1 MAESD
6 LSDIPTD
13 AIRAALHET
22 IEKKLKSKNYKTVVS
37 SASKAGESNFVGIV
51 HRVSFNK
58 NDEEKQEKL
67 ILKVAP
73 QNETRRDQFNSRALF
88 LQEINMYDKILPFLK
103 EFEQSKGVVIE
114 EDGFVEYPK
123 CYRTID
129 EAPSESLFLEDL
141 SVRDFAII
149 DRYTQEVTADHV
161 YLFMKALGKL
171 HAISFALK
179 DQQPEKFKELASS
192 LKEMFLRANEEFIG
206 EFFDNQAESIF
217 KVLDNAEDAHLL
229 AKMKKVFENGAF
241 KTALECLDLDGTD
254 PGSVISHG
262 DSWQNNLMFRYDENG
277 KPIEICLLDLQV
289 SRYSSPIIDIVYFIF
304 CCTTKELRDA
314 HYDDFLKAYHESLSA
329 HIRRL
334 GSDPEKL
341 FPFAVMLEHFR
352 KYAKFGLVL
361 STVLLPMITTD
372 RGNGLDLDELAV
384 KFEKNKENNF
394 ENKEDLDAFN
404 SFISDNSRIKFN
416 KRLRDVVID
425 MVRLGYV

>member
-6 LSDIPTD
+6 LTEIPTEVV
-13 AIRAALHET
+13 RTALCET
-22 IEKKLKSKNYKTVVS
+22 IETKLKSKNYKITIT
-37 SASKAGESNFVGIV
+37 SASKAGESNFIGIV
-51 HRVSFNK
+51 HRVTFNK
-58 NDEEKQEKL
+58 EGEDKLEKL

-73 QNETRRDQFNSRALF
+73 LHLARRTQFNSRPLF
-88 LQEINMYDKILPFLK
+88 LQEISTYNEILPFFRQ
-103 EFEQSKGVVIE
+103 FEMSKGVAIE
-114 EDGFVEYPK
+114 ENGFVEYPK

-129 EAPSESLFLEDL
+129 EEPNECLFLEDL
-141 SVRDFAII
+141 SVRGFAII
-149 DRYTQEVTADHV
+149 DRYTQEVTTDHV

-206 EFFDNQAESIF
+206 EFFDKQAESIF
-217 KVLDNAEDAHLL
+217 KVLENAEDAHLL
-229 AKMKKVFENGAF
+229 AKMKKVFENGAMNV
-241 KTALECLDLDGTD
+241 ALECLDLDGTD

-262 DSWQNNLMFRYDENG
+262 DSWQNNLMFRYDKNG
-277 KPIEICLLDLQV
+277 KPIEISLLDWQI
-289 SRYSSPIIDIVYFIF
+289 SRYSSPIIDIVYFMF
-304 CCTTKELRDA
+304 CCTTKELRDD
-314 HYDDFLKAYHESLSA
+314 HYDDFLKVYHESLSA

-404 SFISDNSRIKFN
+404 SFISDNSRNKFN
-416 KRLRDVVID
+416 KRLRDVVGD
-425 MVRLGYV
+425 MARLGYV